1 MTQDLILDDPTQ
13 RPQPL
18 ADGFPDAPPP
28 SRPIYHLKR
37 ENNARRR
44 NAMTFSC
51 LGKIAGTGAATLG
64 LWKAGLGK
72 LFRSACRVR
81 PVTQA
86 PLVIGLAESGIIPS
100 ALFHQ
105 VVREACPAAAWICS
119 TRRPSPGI
127 AFSEHHS
134 HAPDHS
140 LPDPEI
146 RPTELW
152 FVEDEI
158 TTGRTLLGLSL
169 NLCRRLDQRRVRYVA
184 FTDARSPEAR
194 RRFDAILSA
203 DGIRSSLHVLF
214 PEPPPGTD
222 TVREEIRLSADPA
235 IHDAPQQSVSST
247 VSDWL
252 FPASR
257 PALGRQVCPDIPLPT
272 GLTGS
277 LLAVGEAVDLGVRIV
292 LANPGLQLRHVTLS
306 PWEVDDVHIH
316 NRLDIPGDYYLYNP
330 HTLRPPLYILN
341 DPVDAAVGLAARERL
356 EAMGFSPRLL
366 AL

>member
-1 MTQDLILDDPTQ
+1 MTQDPIPDDPTQ
-13 RPQPL
+13 RLRPP
-18 ADGFPDAPPP
+18 ADSFPNAPPP
-28 SRPIYHLKR
+28 SRPIYHLRR

-44 NAMTFSC
+44 NAITFSC

-64 LWKAGLGK
+64 LWKAGLGG
-72 LFRSACRVR
+72 LFRSACRMR
-81 PVTQA
+81 PVTRA

-105 VVREACPAAAWICS
+105 IVREACPAAAWICS

-169 NLCRRLDQRRVRYVA
+169 NLCRRLEQGHVRYVA
-184 FTDARSPEAR
+184 FTDARRPEAKR
-194 RRFDAILSA
+194 QFNAILSA
-203 DGIRSSLHVLF
+203 NGITHSLHVLF

-222 TVREEIRLSADPA
+222 TAREEIRLSADPA
-235 IHDAPQQSVSST
+235 IPDAPAASAPPPA
-247 VSDWL
+247 SDWL
-252 FPASR
+252 FPAYR
-257 PALGRQVCPDIPLPT
+257 PALGRQVRPDIPLPA

-277 LLAVGEAVDLGVRIV
+277 LLAVGEAVDLGMRIV
-292 LANPGLQLRHVTLS
+292 QANPGLQLRHVTLS

-316 NRLDIPGDYYLYNP
+316 NRLDIPGDYYLYNL
-330 HTLRPPLYILN
+330 HTLRPPLHILY
-341 DPVDAAVGLAARERL
+341 DPVDAAVARAARDHL
-356 EAMGFSPRLL
+356 EAMGFSAWPL